1 MNRGLKLTFDINTFL
16 TFMAFVLFMISPA
29 ALPNGVGIHVDSTS
43 YFNGYMLGASEW
55 GIAAI
60 TLLGRR
66 LTDVA
71 AIRAIAWGL
80 IVFHVAS
87 AMVMMHAFFTGQSHD
102 VVGLWSNV
110 LIPRLGITVSC
121 IYFGLYK
128 TRAVHM
134 PSEASHS

>member
-16 TFMAFVLFMISPA
+16 TFMAFVLFMINPTL
-29 ALPNGVGIHVDSTS
+29 LPKGVGIHVDSTS

-55 GIAAI
+55 GIAAM

-71 AIRAIAWGL
+71 AIRTITWGL
-80 IVFHVAS
+80 IVFHAAS
-87 AMVMMHAFFTGQSHD
+87 AAVMLHAFFTGQSHD
-102 VVGLWSNV
+102 AVGLWSNV
-110 LIPRLGITVSC
+110 LIPRLGIIVSC

-128 TRAVHM
+128 TRSTRPAI
-134 PSEASHS
+134 SRQQ